1 MSNLISALFYFSYF
15 AAIGIYVPYW
25 TLYLRDLGLSSLQV
39 GTLYSIPSLARIV
52 IPLLVGYFADR
63 FNQRRSLLIVAA
75 LGQLIPLSLI
85 FWLHSYGYLLILISA
100 FAVFNSTVLPLGEAT
115 VQEEH
120 EKGSLDYGRTRLWG
134 TLSFILLAIAY
145 GKLLDFVG
153 NSWILNGIIFCFAIH
168 CFFTFLMPEGKISFK
183 MQSDKVRVVF
193 LTPNTWIFFGCVMM
207 MSIGHGTFY
216 GFYSIYLADLGF
228 KESGIG
234 IHWAVAATTE
244 LIIFMYASRIL
255 KRFRAETLI
264 SFCCLAAAAR
274 WFLTA
279 TFTSFGLL
287 TAFQS
292 LHAFTFGLFHAT
304 CLILLHRIFPVG
316 SRSIGQSLYTT
327 LGNGAGNF
335 VGIIFAGIFWDEYG
349 GKLFYVSSAI
359 MVVAFF
365 LSILLNRG
373 VSETATAGA
382 VVDQPPAFQG
392 RPEKQI

>member
-25 TLYLRDLGLSSLQV
+25 TLYLRDLGLSSLQI

-52 IPLLVGYFADR
+52 IPPLVGYFADR
-63 FNQRRSLLIVAA
+63 FNQRRSLLIVSA

-85 FWLHSYGYLLILISA
+85 FWLHTYGYLLILISA

-134 TLSFILLAIAY
+134 TLSFIFLALAY
-145 GKLLDFVG
+145 GKLLEFVG
-153 NSWILNGIIFCFAIH
+153 NSWILNGIILCFAIH
-168 CFFTFLMPEGKISFK
+168 FFITFVMPQGKMSFK
-183 MQSDKVRVVF
+183 MQSDKVRIAF
-193 LTPNTWIFFGCVMM
+193 LTPSTWIFFTCVMLM
-207 MSIGHGTFY
+207 NIGHGTFY
-216 GFYSIYLADLGF
+216 GFYSIYLSDLGF

-244 LIIFMYASRIL
+244 LIVFMFASRII

-264 SFCCLAAAAR
+264 SFCCLAGAAR

-327 LGNGAGNF
+327 LGNGVGNF
-335 VGIIFAGIFWDEYG
+335 IGIMFAGIFWDQYG
-349 GKLFYVSSAI
+349 GKLFYASSAI
-359 MVVAFF
+359 MIVALF
-365 LSILLNRG
+365 LSIYLNRG
-373 VSETATAGA
+373 VTEERSYLETISSPQTHHN
-382 VVDQPPAFQG
+382 
-392 RPEKQI
+392 

>member
-25 TLYLRDLGLSSLQV
+25 TLFLRDLGLSSLQI
-39 GTLYSIPSLARIV
+39 GTLYSIPSLARIIV
-52 IPLLVGYFADR
+52 PPLVGYFADR
-63 FNQRRSLLIVAA
+63 FNQRRSFLIVAA

-85 FWLHSYGYLLILISA
+85 FWLHTYGYLLILISA
-100 FAVFNSTVLPLGEAT
+100 FALFNSTVLPLGEAT

-153 NSWILNGIIFCFAIH
+153 NNWILFGIIFCFVIH
-168 CFFTFLMPEGKISFK
+168 FFVTFVMPEGKMSFK
-183 MQSDKVRVVF
+183 LQSEKVRIAF
-193 LTPNTWIFFGCVMM
+193 LTPTTWIFFCCVMLM
-207 MSIGHGTFY
+207 NIGHGTFY

-234 IHWAVAATTE
+234 IHWAVAATAE
-244 LIIFMYASRIL
+244 LIVFIFASRL
-255 KRFRAETLI
+255 MVRFRAETLI
-264 SFCCLAAAAR
+264 AFCCLAAAVR

-279 TFTSFGLL
+279 TFTSFALL
-287 TAFQS
+287 TVFQS

-304 CLILLHRIFPVG
+304 CLNLLHRIFPVG

-327 LGNGAGNF
+327 LGNGVGNF
-335 VGIIFAGIFWDEYG
+335 VGIMFAGIFWDEYG
-349 GKLFYVSSAI
+349 GKLFYASSATMI
-359 MVVAFF
+359 IAFF
-365 LSILLNRG
+365 LSLLLNRG
-373 VSETATAGA
+373 VTEERIYLETISNSQTHHN
-382 VVDQPPAFQG
+382 
-392 RPEKQI
+392 

>member
-1 MSNLISALFYFSYF
+1 MSHLISAFFYFSYF

-25 TLYLRDLGLSSLQV
+25 TLYLRDLGLSSLQI
-39 GTLYSIPSLARIV
+39 GTLYSIPSLARIIV
-52 IPLLVGYFADR
+52 PPLVGYFADR

-75 LGQLIPLSLI
+75 LGQLIPLSMI
-85 FWLHSYGYLLILISA
+85 FWLHTYGYLLLLISA
-100 FAVFNSTVLPLGEAT
+100 FAIFNSTVLPLGEAT

-120 EKGSLDYGRTRLWG
+120 EKGILDYGRTRLWG
-134 TLSFILLAIAY
+134 TLSFILLAITY

-153 NSWILNGIIFCFAIH
+153 NSWILNGIIICFTIH
-168 CFFTFLMPEGKISFK
+168 FFVTFVMPEGKMSFK
-183 MQSDKVRVVF
+183 MQSDKVRVAF
-193 LTPNTWIFFGCVMM
+193 LTPSTWIFFACVMLM
-207 MSIGHGTFY
+207 NIGHGTFY
-216 GFYSIYLADLGF
+216 GFYSIYLSDLGF

-244 LIIFMYASRIL
+244 LIVFMYASRII
-255 KRFRAETLI
+255 KRFRTETLI
-264 SFCCLAAAAR
+264 SFCCLAGAGR

-279 TFTSFGLL
+279 TFTSFNLL

-304 CLILLHRIFPVG
+304 CLSLLHRIFPVG

-327 LGNGAGNF
+327 LGNGVGNF
-335 VGIIFAGIFWDEYG
+335 IGIMFAGIFWDQYG
-349 GKLFYVSSAI
+349 GKLFYASSAI
-359 MVVAFF
+359 MIVAFF

-373 VSETATAGA
+373 VTETARAGV
-382 VVDQPPAFQG
+382 VVDQQPAFQG